1 VQKSSAAGG
10 EKETRQRSRKIRGNS
25 YFYAKFSV
33 QFKTSDQGKH
43 TNRQTKEES
52 LSSMK
57 SKSSNRCY
65 LYLYTYK
72 FYCGKSSST
81 SRR

>member
-1 VQKSSAAGG
+1 MCRRAAPPA
-10 EKETRQRSRKIRGNS
+10 ERKRLDKKSRKIRGNS

-33 QFKTSDQGKH
+33 QFKASDQGKQ

-57 SKSSNRCY
+57 SKFSNRCY

-72 FYCGKSSST
+72 FY
-81 SRR
+81 